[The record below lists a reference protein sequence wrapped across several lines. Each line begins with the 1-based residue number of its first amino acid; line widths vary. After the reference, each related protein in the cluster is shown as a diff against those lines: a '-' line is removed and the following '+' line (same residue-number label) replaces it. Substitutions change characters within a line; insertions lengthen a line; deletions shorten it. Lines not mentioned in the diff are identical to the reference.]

1 MSIGKLFLTSISSGI
16 VIQEELMCVAANQL
30 NFSRCE
36 QATALRLGQLVDSGQ
51 IQLGCRF

>member
-1 MSIGKLFLTSISSGI
+1 MGIGKLFLSSISTGI
-16 VIQEELMCVAANQL
+16 ITQEEMGWVARNQL

-51 IQLGCRF
+51 LQLGLRV